1 VWASDNNDPIE
12 RLRINRGWFQ
22 FLPGSV
28 TGNHVGPSPN
38 HVTGR
43 RTEMD
48 FRAKVAMF
56 GHMGVEA
63 DPSRMTA
70 EERATLAAHIA
81 LYKEWRDVLHA
92 GQLFAVETGSPSLH
106 GWFAWDGAR
115 GLALLAQTAMADDYD
130 VPPLRLPAL
139 DPEGRYRLHLPEP
152 WPHKA
157 ARYLAHA
164 EQWREGIDLGGRVI
178 TERGLALPLA
188 HPETA
193 WLIAVETL

>member
-1 VWASDNNDPIE
+1 
-12 RLRINRGWFQ
+12 
-22 FLPGSV
+22 
-28 TGNHVGPSPN
+28 
-38 HVTGR
+38 
-43 RTEMD
+43 
-48 FRAKVAMF
+48 
-56 GHMGVEA
+56 
-63 DPSRMTA
+63 
-70 EERATLAAHIA
+70 
-81 LYKEWRDVLHA
+81 
-92 GQLFAVETGSPSLH
+92 
-106 GWFAWDGAR
+106 
-115 GLALLAQTAMADDYD
+115 MADDYD